1 MAKDVLKRL
10 NELKDLIREH
20 DHNYYVLDQPTITD
34 YEYDQLFS
42 ELQNIENKHPELVTE
57 DSPTQRVGGKP
68 LDAFE
73 KAQHRT
79 PMLSLQNSYST
90 EDLVEFEQRLK
101 RFLDTNEDFEFF
113 CEPKLDG
120 LAMELVYE
128 KGVLTS
134 ALTRGDGQTGENVFQ
149 NIKTIKSIPL
159 KLRTSKPDDVF
170 EVRGEVLIRKDDFKE
185 LNEKNEEA
193 GLPYFANPRNAAAGT
208 IRQLNPEVAA
218 NRPLVFFAYSHGVVQ
233 KSFSTQYEFE
243 SHCAE
248 LGLPTLK
255 MFEENITDKYLNEHF
270 KKHFSDIKDN
280 EYRLTSVAGLAK
292 GIDNVIAYYN
302 YIQKIRH
309 YLPYDIDGIVVKV
322 NSFSLQD
329 ELGFIARSPRWA
341 SAAKFEPEQGK
352 TVINDILVQVGRT
365 GALTPVAVMEP
376 VKVGGV
382 TISHATLHN
391 QDEIDRKDVRINDH
405 VIVQRAGD
413 VIPEVVEVILD
424 KRPKNS
430 KPFKLPDE
438 CPICSHK
445 VVKEPD
451 DAKSRCVNPLCPA
464 ILKESLK
471 HFVSRRAMNIDKLG
485 DKLIES
491 FVENGLIKK
500 FSDIYR
506 LQQDQILNL
515 ERQGKKSSQNI
526 IDSIEAS
533 KDTTLSQMI
542 FALGIRFVGEQTAK
556 NLAAHFKTMDRFM
569 STDKE
574 ELLSIDDVGEKVSE
588 SIVSHI
594 QSDDLKQEVQELL
607 SLGVKPRS
615 MEDKLKGDQLQN
627 MKVCITGTL
636 PVSRDE
642 AKKIVEEYGG
652 KAVSSVSKKTDL
664 LLAGES
670 AGSKLEKAEK
680 FGVKVIS
687 WDDLQQMIQ

>member
-1 MAKDVLKRL
+1 MIKDFKKRIEQLKQM
-10 NELKDLIREH
+10 IQEH
-20 DHNYYVLDQPTITD
+20 DHLYYALDRPRISD

-42 ELQNIENKHPELVTE
+42 ELQTLEQQHPELVTA

-68 LDAFE
+68 LDSFE
-73 KAQHRT
+73 KVEHRK

-90 EDLVEFEQRLK
+90 EDLIEFEERLK
-101 RFLDTNEDFEFF
+101 RFLDSPGPFEYF

-128 KGVLTS
+128 NGILTK
-134 ALTRGDGQTGENVFQ
+134 AITRGDGQTGENVFQ

-159 KLRTSKPDDVF
+159 KLHGDNQDDIF

-185 LNEKNEEA
+185 LNERNEEA

-218 NRPLVFFAYSHGVVQ
+218 SRPLVFFAYGHGVVQ
-233 KSFSTQYEFE
+233 KKFTTQFEFE
-243 SHCAE
+243 TYCSK
-248 LGLPTLK
+248 LGLPTLEL
-255 MFEENITDKYLNEHF
+255 FDNDITKDYLDTHF
-270 KKHFSDIKDN
+270 KNNFTKIKQG
-280 EYRLTSVAGLAK
+280 EYHLASVAGRAQ
-292 GIDNVIAYYN
+292 GINNVIAYYE

-322 NSFSLQD
+322 NAFSKQD

-341 SAAKFEPEQGK
+341 SAAKFEPEQGTTK
-352 TVINDILVQVGRT
+352 INDIVVQVGRT

-382 TISHATLHN
+382 NISHATLHN
-391 QDEIDRKDVRINDH
+391 QDEIDRKDVRINDW

-424 KRPKNS
+424 KRPKSS
-430 KPFKLPDE
+430 KPFILPDH
-438 CPICSHK
+438 CPICTHK
-445 VVKEPD
+445 VTKEPE

-485 DKLIES
+485 EKIIES
-491 FVENGLIKK
+491 FVEKDLIKK

-506 LQQDQILNL
+506 LKQEQILEL
-515 ERQGKKSSQNI
+515 ERQGQKSSQNI
-526 IDSIEAS
+526 IESIEAS
-533 KDTTLSQMI
+533 KDTTLAQLI

-556 NLAAHFKTMDRFM
+556 NLAAHFKSIDRFM
-569 STDKE
+569 KTNKD
-574 ELLSIDDVGEKVSE
+574 ELVSIDDVGEKVSE
-588 SIVSHI
+588 SIITHI
-594 QSDDLKQEVQELL
+594 ESDELKQEVKDLI
-607 SLGVKPRS
+607 SLGVKPKTI
-615 MEDKLKGDQLQN
+615 EDNTKGDQLSN
-627 MKVCITGTL
+627 LKVCITGTL

-642 AKKIVEEYGG
+642 AKKVVEEFGG
-652 KAVSSVSKKTDL
+652 KSVSSVSKKTDL

-680 FGVKVIS
+680 LGVKVIS
-687 WDDLQQMIQ
+687 WEDLQNMIQ